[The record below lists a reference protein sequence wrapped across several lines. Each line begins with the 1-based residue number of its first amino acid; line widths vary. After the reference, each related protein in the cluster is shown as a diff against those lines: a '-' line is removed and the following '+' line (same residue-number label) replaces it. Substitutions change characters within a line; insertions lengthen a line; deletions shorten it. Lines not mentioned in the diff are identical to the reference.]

1 MPQTRAAD
9 IRFISKDVDFNC
21 IEFLKNDFIFY
32 FFSPL
37 VCGHDTAEDAT
48 ACMELMLWKVKE
60 DGKLKK

>member
-9 IRFISKDVDFNC
+9 IRFISEDVDFNC
-21 IEFLKNDFIFY
+21 IEILKNDFPP
-32 FFSPL
+32 PL

>member
-1 MPQTRAAD
+1 MSQTHAAD
-9 IRFISKDVDFNC
+9 IRFIPEDTDFSC
-21 IEFLKNDFIFY
+21 IDFFFLKIIF
-32 FFSPL
+32 FPL

>member
-9 IRFISKDVDFNC
+9 IRFISEDVDFNC
-21 IEFLKNDFIFY
+21 IEFLKND
-32 FFSPL
+32 SPPL